1 MSGMQS
7 IELAIYYLIGVNL
20 ATLLVFGF
28 DKLLAVK
35 GGWRVP
41 EAVLVLFV
49 IFGGIGG
56 AVAGRSLFRHKT
68 RKASFTARL
77 WSGALINLC
86 FVGSLAAMSTQM
98 EPGDPVKVRQ
108 QAVMAGGDHS
118 ACDRI
123 RPAAKADRDRGDA
136 ACDRHSGI

>member
-7 IELAIYYLIGVNL
+7 IELAIYYLIAVNL

-28 DKLLAVK
+28 DKIRAVK

-86 FVGSLAAMSTQM
+86 FVGSLAAMSAQM
-98 EPGDPVKVRQ
+98 EPAEPA
-108 QAVMAGGDHS
+108 QAARSS
-118 ACDRI
+118 AI
-123 RPAAKADRDRGDA
+123 VA
-136 ACDRHSGI
+136 SVQ